1 MKDLEEEAVQWIQLA
16 VRMTDEQKD
25 HTIPLPVLQN
35 YLEIAVGK
43 MVGVFIFCLVIK
55 LIYYII

>member
-16 VRMTDEQKD
+16 VRKIDEQND

-35 YLEIAVGK
+35 YLEIAVGM
-43 MVGVFIFCLVIK
+43 MVGLFILWSFVL
-55 LIYYII
+55 